1 MGNQTF
7 LMENQNSSNPRCKEL
22 LARFEQMMQHNR
34 SSFFDPD
41 ELEEIIDFYGENGDF
56 SRLQSVVE
64 FGLSIYPGNYML
76 LLKDAQALLSVGKI
90 TQGIQRLKK
99 LEKIEKSEELCLTL
113 ASVYS
118 QQREHL
124 KAIKYLRDALSFDGG
139 ENDAEIYLEMAFEY
153 ENLGRF
159 DKAKDLLKEA
169 IHKFGDNEMLLHE
182 LAYVFENLRG
192 AAESVEYFSRL
203 TDVNPYSYAAWYN
216 LGNAFQSSDLIPS
229 AIEAYD
235 YCIAIQ
241 EDFTP
246 AYYNKAH
253 CLFKQENYL
262 DSIRVFE
269 ETYAY
274 EPPQAHVFCH
284 IGECFEKLQE
294 YDKAIFYY
302 RKSLSADES
311 YADAYLGIGLTLDLQ
326 GKSEEGLAF
335 IDKAMAIDPD
345 NTDYLLFTLDILS
358 RNLDSQRALDTIDTL
373 LQFHR
378 HSSDMFLDVSEY
390 YFQKGDHETA
400 MKTIDAGIQELA
412 DVNALIIRKASY
424 YFMRNQLQDCFLLLH
439 QAGPCSREDWEE
451 LQEICPSFCSHP
463 DVLSSMK
470 FKV

>member
-1 MGNQTF
+1 
-7 LMENQNSSNPRCKEL
+7 MENQNPFNPRCQEL
-22 LARFEQMMQHNR
+22 VARFEQMIRQNQR
-34 SSFFDPD
+34 AFFDAD
-41 ELEEIIDFYGENGDF
+41 ELEEIIDYYGENGDF
-56 SRLQSVVE
+56 TSLLSVVE
-64 FGLSIYPGNYML
+64 FGLSIYPLNHML
-76 LLKDAQALLSVGKI
+76 MLKEAQALLSLGRI
-90 TQGIQRLKK
+90 TQGIQRLNK

-118 QQREHL
+118 QQREHV
-124 KAIKYLRDALSFDGG
+124 KAIKYLREALTFGGG

-153 ENLGRF
+153 ENMSRF
-159 DKAKDLLKEA
+159 DKAKEVLKEA
-169 IHKFGDNEMLLHE
+169 IQKFGDNEMLLHE
-182 LAYVFENLRG
+182 LAFVFENLGG
-192 AAESVEYFSRL
+192 AAESVEFFSKL
-203 TDVNPYSYAAWYN
+203 TDIDPYSYAAWYN
-216 LGNAFQSSDLIPS
+216 LGNALQSSDQVVA

-294 YDKAIFYY
+294 FDKAIFYY
-302 RKSLSADES
+302 RKSISADES

-335 IDKAMAIDPD
+335 IDKAMVMDPD
-345 NTDYLLFTLDILS
+345 NTDYLLFKLDIVA
-358 RNLDSQRALDTIDTL
+358 RNADSKRAMDTVQAL
-373 LQFHR
+373 LHFHR

-390 YFQKGDHETA
+390 FMQLNDYDTA
-400 MKTIDAGIQELA
+400 MRIIQEGIQEIAEPNPL
-412 DVNALIIRKASY
+412 LIRKAS
-424 YFMRNQLQDCFLLLH
+424 FHFLRNQMNDCLTTLQLTV
-439 QAGPCSREDWEE
+439 ACSQDEWNE
-451 LQEICPSFCSHP
+451 LKDINPDFCNHP
-463 DVLSSMK
+463 DVLAMMK
-470 FKV
+470 WK